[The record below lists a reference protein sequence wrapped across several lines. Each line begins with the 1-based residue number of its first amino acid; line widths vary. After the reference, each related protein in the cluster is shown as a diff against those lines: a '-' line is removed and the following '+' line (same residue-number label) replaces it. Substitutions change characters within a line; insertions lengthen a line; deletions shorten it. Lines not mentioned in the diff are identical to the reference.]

1 MLSFAS
7 AAARL
12 VLVAAA
18 FTLPVLA
25 QADGAPSF
33 APKKTRPFSDNFA
46 KDKSLNTRWT
56 LAEPNSAS
64 SYKLGGSGLL
74 LDASAQNGGSDLW
87 PFTNYN
93 ASLLLQ
99 PVTPSLNW
107 TITTKIKFQ
116 VTNNYMGAGLVLT
129 TQTNGFNSGSSFH
142 RFEYGDNPQPGIES
156 FTNGSPDPNY
166 VPFDAKLVYLQL
178 QKSGSTYIY
187 SYSTDGKTWTQ
198 VSTVT
203 DTTQFTYIGLIS
215 IRQPYDDDFSVDSKP
230 VFRYF
235 KVKVAKG

>member
-1 MLSFAS
+1 MAS
-7 AAARL
+7 LISVAARL
-12 VLVAAA
+12 ALIAATSVL
-18 FTLPVLA
+18 PMQA
-25 QADGAPSF
+25 QAHGAPGF

-46 KDKSLNTRWT
+46 KDKSLNARWT
-56 LAEPNSAS
+56 LAEPNAGS
-64 SYKLGGSGLL
+64 SYKLHRGLL

-107 TITTKIKFQ
+107 TITTKVSFQ

-142 RFEYGDNPQPGIES
+142 RFEYGDNPQPGLES
-156 FTNGSPDPNY
+156 FTNGSADPNY
-166 VPFDAKLVYLQL
+166 IAFDGKLVYLQL
-178 QKSGSTYIY
+178 QKSGSVYTY
-187 SYSTDGKTWTQ
+187 SYSTDGKNWTQ

-215 IRQPYDDDFSVDSKP
+215 LRQPYDNDLSVDSKP
-230 VFRYF
+230 VFHYF

>member
-1 MLSFAS
+1 MPSFAL

-12 VLVAAA
+12 VLAAA
-18 FTLPVLA
+18 ICALPLVPR
-25 QADGAPSF
+25 ADAAPSF
-33 APKKTRPFSDNFA
+33 TPKKTRPFSDNFA
-46 KDKSLNTRWT
+46 KDQSLNARWT
-56 LAEPNSAS
+56 LAEPNAAS
-64 SYKLGGSGLL
+64 GYKLGGSGLL
-74 LDASAQNGGSDLW
+74 LDSSAQNGGSDLW
-87 PFTNYN
+87 PTTNYD

-107 TITTKIKFQ
+107 TITTKVSFQ

-166 VPFDAKLVYLQL
+166 VAFDGKLVYLQL
-178 QKSGSTYIY
+178 QKSGSTYTY
-187 SYSTDGKTWTQ
+187 SYSTDGKNWTP

-203 DTTQFTYIGLIS
+203 DATQFTYIGLIS
-215 IRQPYDDDFSVDSKP
+215 IRQPYDGDLSVDSKP
-230 VFRYF
+230 VFHYF
-235 KVKVAKG
+235 KVKVAK